1 MEPMDL
7 DSDGD
12 TSYRHRN
19 LSYFSEPSSPQDSRN
34 NSNMSDMDV
43 ELNSPGYANQTSK
56 IDDDFLS
63 NAMSSVMSLRQKNE
77 IAIFQSQS
85 NTSSRSNRS
94 GNSRSYL
101 TPAIFKS
108 ETSTTAALASS
119 AYDKICKLGFGIP
132 DSDST
137 RKLGNGI
144 PDSGSSFGHV
154 PKEDSSHHSLR
165 QRPVSTQS
173 SGSLK
178 NLTKDSN
185 VSNSPETHFVKQRKG
200 STCCKCFIF
209 LQVVSILVVAL
220 VIWNSMDVQHDC
232 QPNRYFKRK
241 VLKMDLES
249 NVFGQPIA
257 TKLIPV
263 KIEEYLNKLD
273 KYKNTSTEV
282 TCKPLVLSFHGWT
295 GVGKNYISKITADSV
310 QSANILNFIVPYHFP
325 HGAFEAEYKEQ
336 IQQWITSNTSKCAI
350 NVVVIDEMDK
360 AFEGVVEGISSAIEA
375 LTKPCNIANATL
387 IFLLSNS
394 HAVEINQAFVKFI
407 LEKPDRNREDFSME
421 LASSIFSTSSTLWYS
436 KLLEEKLIDAFV
448 PFLPLEKRH
457 VIQCIMRDLVAKKF
471 STDSRSVDKILGELS
486 FTEVDTLRLSNTGC
500 KRVADKVDL
509 VMLGRHH

>member
-12 TSYRHRN
+12 TSYRHRG
-19 LSYFSEPSSPQDSRN
+19 LRWYPEPTSPPDSKN
-34 NSNMSDMDV
+34 NSNLSDMDV
-43 ELNSPGYANQTSK
+43 DINSPGYANQTSNTEA
-56 IDDDFLS
+56 DFLS
-63 NAMSSVMSLRQKNE
+63 SAMSSAMSLMQNNDVTV
-77 IAIFQSQS
+77 FQPQA
-85 NTSSRSNRS
+85 NTSSRSSRF
-94 GNSRSYL
+94 GNSRSYS
-101 TPAIFKS
+101 TPAIFKT
-108 ETSTTAALASS
+108 EASTTAALASS
-119 AYDKICKLGFGIP
+119 AYDKVRKLGFGIP

-137 RKLGNGI
+137 F
-144 PDSGSSFGHV
+144 DHF
-154 PKEDSSHHSLR
+154 PKEDSSHSSLR
-165 QRPVSTQS
+165 QRPVSTPS
-173 SGSLK
+173 STSLK
-178 NLTKDSN
+178 DLTKKSN
-185 VSNSPETHFVKQRKG
+185 LQQSAQEHFVKQNKG
-200 STCCKCFIF
+200 SSCCKCVLL
-209 LQVVSILVVAL
+209 LQVVLILAVAL

-273 KYKNTSTEV
+273 KYKNTTTEV

-310 QSANILNFIVPYHFP
+310 QSANILNLIVPYHFP
-325 HGAFEAEYKEQ
+325 HGALEAEYREQ
-336 IQQWITSNTSKCAI
+336 IHQWITSNSSKCAI

-360 AFEGVVEGISSAIEA
+360 AFEGVVEGISSAIGA
-375 LTKPCNIANATL
+375 LTQPCNTANATL

-394 HAVEINQAFVKFI
+394 HAVEINQAFVKFS

-421 LASSIFSTSSTLWYS
+421 LASSLFTTSTKLWYTQ
-436 KLLEEKLIDAFV
+436 LLEETLIDAFV

-457 VIQCIMRDLVAKKF
+457 VVQCIMRDLVAKKF
-471 STDSRSVDKILGELS
+471 STDSGSVDKILGELS
-486 FTEVDTLRLSNTGC
+486 FTEVERLVLSNTGC